1 MYTVYILR
9 CADETL
15 YTGITTDVERRVG
28 EHNHSAVG
36 ARYTRGR
43 RPVIL
48 LWSRIFS
55 NRSLA
60 LREEAR
66 IKALSRSQKEYLI
79 RFLGRENESHVY

>member
-28 EHNHSAVG
+28 EHNHSALG

-43 RPVIL
+43 RPVL
-48 LWSRIFS
+48 LVYERSFE
-55 NRSLA
+55 NRSQA
-60 LREEAR
+60 SREEVR
-66 IKALSRSQKEYLI
+66 IKQLSRSEKLALI
-79 RFLGRENESHVY
+79 SEKK